1 MTINWEGVSDGNGTW
16 NENTYEYI
24 CTVTSNQ
31 ISVTVNSNID
41 CVNSLDCEVLS
52 SSNPGDSG
60 GETPAEP
67 AGELVGTYTVSN
79 TDGWT
84 WTKGDLPLTGTD
96 ADGNT
101 VYYTY
106 YVVEHGVTNCTTAY
120 ENNGGIASGTI
131 VIKNTESENP
141 AYTLP
146 ETGGAG
152 TTPYTMGGLLLM
164 AAAGFFLL
172 YNHSKRRREDASP
185 S

>member
-1 MTINWEGVSDGNGTW
+1 MA
-16 NENTYEYI
+16 
-24 CTVTSNQ
+24 
-31 ISVTVNSNID
+31 
-41 CVNSLDCEVLS
+41 
-52 SSNPGDSG
+52 P
-60 GETPAEP
+60 TPSP
-67 AGELVGTYTVSN
+67 IQTAGLG
-79 TDGWT
+79 
-84 WTKGDLPLTGTD
+84 TKGDLPLTGTD

-152 TTPYTMGGLLLM
+152 TTPYTM
-164 AAAGFFLL
+164 
-172 YNHSKRRREDASP
+172 EASC
-185 S
+185 

>member
-1 MTINWEGVSDGNGTW
+1 M
-16 NENTYEYI
+16 
-24 CTVTSNQ
+24 
-31 ISVTVNSNID
+31 
-41 CVNSLDCEVLS
+41 
-52 SSNPGDSG
+52 
-60 GETPAEP
+60 
-67 AGELVGTYTVSN
+67 
-79 TDGWT
+79 
-84 WTKGDLPLTGTD
+84 TGTD

-152 TTPYTMGGLLLM
+152 TQSYTMGGFLLLTG
-164 AAAGFFLL
+164 AAFLL
-172 YNHSKRRREDASP
+172 LYSHTKHRKEDLAS

>member
-1 MTINWEGVSDGNGTW
+1 MNW
-16 NENTYEYI
+16 
-24 CTVTSNQ
+24 
-31 ISVTVNSNID
+31 
-41 CVNSLDCEVLS
+41 LA
-52 SSNPGDSG
+52 P
-60 GETPAEP
+60 TPSP
-67 AGELVGTYTVSN
+67 IQTAGLG
-79 TDGWT
+79 
-84 WTKGDLPLTGTD
+84 TKGDLPLTGTD

-152 TTPYTMGGLLLM
+152 TTPYTMGGFLLM
-164 AAAGFFLL
+164 TSAALLLL
-172 YNHSKRRREDASP
+172 YNHFKRRKEDVTS